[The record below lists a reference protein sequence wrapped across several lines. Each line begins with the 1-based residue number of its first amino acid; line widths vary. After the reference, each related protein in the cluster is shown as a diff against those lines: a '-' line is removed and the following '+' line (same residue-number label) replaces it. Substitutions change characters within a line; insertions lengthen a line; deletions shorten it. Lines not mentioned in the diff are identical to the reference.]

1 MDIPQHVAI
10 IMDGNGRWAK
20 KRNLPKNLGHRAG
33 AKSVAAVTEACAKR
47 GIKALTLYSFSTEN
61 WKRPKEEVDVLMGLL
76 KENLKAERARL
87 QKNNIKFNVIGQMQR
102 LSPPLRDEIKKV
114 MELTSNNTG
123 MVLTLAISYGSRQE
137 ILDAARALCRETEKG
152 KMDIDSLTEDD
163 FSRFLYTY
171 NLPEPDL
178 IIRTSG
184 EMRLSNFLLWQAA
197 YAEIYVTDVL
207 WPDFGEQEL
216 EKALGEYARRDRRF
230 GE

>member
-1 MDIPQHVAI
+1 MDIPRHIAI

-20 KRNLPKNLGHRAG
+20 KRSLPKNMGHRAG
-33 AKSVAAVTEACAKR
+33 AKSVAAVTEACAKL
-47 GIKALTLYSFSTEN
+47 GINALTLYSFSTEN
-61 WKRPKEEVDVLMGLL
+61 WKRPKKEVDALMRLL
-76 KENLKAERARL
+76 KENLKTERARL
-87 QKNNIKFNVIGQMQR
+87 QKNNIKFNVIGRTQR
-102 LSPPLRDEIKKV
+102 LSQTLRDEIKKV

-123 MVLTLAISYGSRQE
+123 MVLTLAISYGSREE
-137 ILDAARALCRETEKG
+137 ILDAARALCREARNG

-163 FSRFLYTY
+163 FGRFLYTRD
-171 NLPEPDL
+171 LPEPDL

-207 WPDFGEQEL
+207 WPDFREQDL
-216 EKALGEYARRDRRF
+216 EKALEEYAGRHRRF